1 MESPQPIPMTHS
13 VLDVAAGG
21 EEKPENVGIIA
32 VGDSFTLGGEANGD
46 KTFPAQ
52 FSRLVDMPAANHGV
66 KGFGPLQAV
75 LRFEQMAPSYP
86 NAWIALFGIMYENI
100 RRIANSYFPVYY
112 KEIKNIFSFKPHMAL
127 GDDGPYYVANA
138 NGPKPLPF
146 DRLDGIVKAF
156 QKDFWA
162 KHVARFPYSLGLIPN
177 LGSNYVF
184 FKGAGKLSRNAGL
197 PLFGFDY
204 RNEKLLIRLTAVI
217 KRFVKVAKSKGI
229 LPVIVFIPLNG
240 HDRTS
245 PDQFIAKMESELGEQ
260 TVFVNA
266 GQAEIDWS
274 IFNIRLYRCHPS
286 TTGYETIAKEIYDAL
301 KNKKLLQGGSGEN
314 R

>member
-1 MESPQPIPMTHS
+1 MWSKLLIVVRVVICFEVGALFLSISSENFYSHEATISAKFHGQRDSYSRFLVNQYDGLTGWKNPKSFSRKIVGCNGKSTTYS
-13 VLDVAAGG
+13 YDTLGARRGGGG

-86 NAWIALFGIMYENI
+86 NARIALFGIMYENI

-146 DRLDGIVKAF
+146 DRLDGIVKEAF

-217 KRFVKVAKSKGI
+217 KRFVKVAR
-229 LPVIVFIPLNG
+229 V
-240 HDRTS
+240 RT
-245 PDQFIAKMESELGEQ
+245 
-260 TVFVNA
+260 
-266 GQAEIDWS
+266 
-274 IFNIRLYRCHPS
+274 H
-286 TTGYETIAKEIYDAL
+286 
-301 KNKKLLQGGSGEN
+301 
-314 R
+314 